1 VRARARARD
10 ASVLVLADRVL
21 ADRVLADRKKIL
33 GTGRACFQ
41 DEPGPTER
49 VLGYGESQKVDVS
62 VKAY

>member
-10 ASVLVLADRVL
+10 ASVLVL